1 MDINWLFT
9 SKKKWL
15 TGVILI
21 LVVSLVTAGCGLRAN
36 SNKPQQNEQ
45 NEVSTNGKRQL
56 VLSSERSQVLI
67 YFATTDKE
75 YLLPVTIDI
84 NPTKEVAK
92 VAVEK
97 LLAGPNNDFIAST
110 IPEGTKLR
118 DIYFSENSGTV
129 YVDLTNEFLNLN
141 NEEEVL
147 LALASLTYT
156 LTELPQVK
164 RVQLSIDGETI
175 KELHGVSLGRP
186 LEREHGVNFVGQPE
200 DGQEEIRVFFGDEN
214 AMFLVPLTIGIPA
227 DLSVP
232 EKAQE
237 ALKAL
242 VQGPPKDSSLS
253 PVLWKGTKILNVDW
267 HETEKLLT
275 VDFSKEFVGYGG
287 GSAFEKQLVGSL
299 VYTLTGL
306 PEVEK
311 LQILIEGEKWDY
323 LPEGTDIYK
332 PLTKSGRGE
341 KFNYSQPN

>member
-1 MDINWLFT
+1 MDFNWLLI

-15 TGVILI
+15 TGAVIL
-21 LVVSLVTAGCGLRAN
+21 LVVLSVTVGCGLRAN
-36 SNKPQQNEQ
+36 SNKPQPNEQ
-45 NEVSTNGKRQL
+45 NEVSANGKRQL

-67 YFATTDKE
+67 YFATTDQA

-97 LLAGPNNDFIAST
+97 LLAGPNNDFVAST
-110 IPEGTKLR
+110 MPEGTKLR
-118 DIYFSENSGTV
+118 DIYFSENNGTV
-129 YVDLTNEFLNLN
+129 YVDLTNEFLTLKD
-141 NEEEVL
+141 EQEVR

-156 LTELPQVK
+156 VTELPKVE
-164 RVQLSIDGETI
+164 RVQLSVDGETL
-175 KELHGVSLGRP
+175 KELHGVP
-186 LEREHGVNFVGQPE
+186 LNQPLQREHGVNFVGQPK
-200 DGQEEIRVFFGDEN
+200 DGQEEIRIFFGDEN

-242 VQGPPKDSSLS
+242 VKGPPKDSSLTR
-253 PVLWKGTKILNVDW
+253 VLWEGTKILDVEWD
-267 HETEKLLT
+267 ETEKLLT
-275 VDFSKEFVGYGG
+275 VNFSKEMVGYGG
-287 GSAFEKQLVGSL
+287 GSAFEKQLVSSL

-306 PEVEK
+306 PKVEK

-332 PLTKSGRGE
+332 PLTKPGKGE
-341 KFNYSQPN
+341 KFNYSQPS

>member
-1 MDINWLFT
+1 MDFNWLFI

-15 TGVILI
+15 TGIIIILA
-21 LVVSLVTAGCGLRAN
+21 VSLLTAGCGLRAN
-36 SNKPQQNEQ
+36 SNNPQQNEQ
-45 NEVSTNGKRQL
+45 NEVTTNDKRQL

-97 LLAGPNNDFIAST
+97 LLAGPNNDFVAST

-129 YVDLTNEFLNLN
+129 YVDLTNEFLKLKNGQ
-141 NEEEVL
+141 EVK

-156 LTELPQVK
+156 VTELPKVK
-164 RVQLSIDGETI
+164 RVQLSIDGETV
-175 KELHGVSLGRP
+175 KELHGVSLAQH
-186 LEREHGVNFVGQPE
+186 LEREHGVNFVGQPK
-200 DGQEEIRVFFGDEN
+200 DGQEEIRVYFGDEN

-227 DLSVP
+227 DLPVP
-232 EKAQE
+232 EKAQQ
-237 ALKAL
+237 ALNML
-242 VQGPPKDSSLS
+242 VQGPPKDSNLS
-253 PVLWKGTKILNVDW
+253 PVLWKGTKVLNVEWD
-267 HETEKLLT
+267 EAEKLLT
-275 VDFSKEFVGYGG
+275 VDFSKEIVGYGG
-287 GSAFEKQLVGSL
+287 GSAFEKQLVSSL
-299 VYTLTGL
+299 IYTLTGL

-311 LQILIEGEKWDY
+311 LQILIEGAKWDY
-323 LPEGTDIYK
+323 LPEGTDIHK
-332 PLTKSGRGE
+332 PLTKSGKGE